1 MIYVLPESG
10 RQSVATTLTAL
21 TTSAAL
27 VVPSN
32 TDELLDAYS
41 TWLFFERH
49 FLHIGRFGLETA
61 VSLIDTVLTNNTGAK
76 FHLPPNAD
84 LPDYTAPARRAGLI
98 LSTVGLEVD
107 CVSRVLE
114 GAIAHYRRW

>member
-1 MIYVLPESG
+1 MAKFSHITPIRAS
-10 RQSVATTLTAL
+10 
-21 TTSAAL
+21 SAAL

-84 LPDYTAPARRAGLI
+84 LPEYTAPARRAGLI
-98 LSTVGLEVD
+98 LSTVGFEVD
-107 CVSRVLE
+107 SSKGSARGSRKLR
-114 GAIAHYRRW
+114 A